1 MAPADI
7 FRRAAELLRRAERF
21 ALVTIVET
29 KGSSPRHAGTRMI
42 VRDDGKLE
50 GTIGGGRLEEEVR
63 AEAARTIERGAI
75 SRRTFSL
82 GADLAMCCGGSVEVM
97 IEAMG
102 GPPRLYLF
110 GAGHVGQPLAR
121 YAADAGFNVTV
132 VDDRPDYA
140 TRERFPAAAEVLV
153 EEFIDAAISIPRRP
167 DDYLVIVTHTHRSDE
182 ELLTELLPG
191 DFRYLGLIGSGSKVQ
206 RFKMRLA
213 GAGIAAERFA
223 LIHAP
228 MGLDI
233 GAETPEEIA
242 LAVVA
247 EMVAIRRR
255 GEVAEDLRSLAQ
267 RPKGSRAEG

>member
-1 MAPADI
+1 MTPADL
-7 FRRAAELLRRAERF
+7 FRRATELLDRGEPF

-42 VRDDGKLE
+42 VLDDGTLE

-63 AEAARTIERGAI
+63 AEAARLLERGAI
-75 SRRTFSL
+75 LRRTFSL

-110 GAGHVGQPLAR
+110 GAGHVAQPLAR
-121 YAADAGFNVTV
+121 YAADAGFSVTV
-132 VDDRPDYA
+132 IDDRPDYA
-140 TRERFPAAAEVLV
+140 TEERFPAAMEVRV
-153 EEFIDAAISIPRRP
+153 EEFVDAALSIPRRS
-167 DDYLVIVTHTHRSDE
+167 DDYLVIVTHTHRGDE

-191 DFRYLGLIGSGSKVQ
+191 AFRYLGLIGSGNKVQ

-213 GAGIAAERFA
+213 SAGVAPERFS

-255 GEVAEDLRSLAQ
+255 GELADGVRSLAD
-267 RPKGSRAEG
+267 RAKGSRSTD